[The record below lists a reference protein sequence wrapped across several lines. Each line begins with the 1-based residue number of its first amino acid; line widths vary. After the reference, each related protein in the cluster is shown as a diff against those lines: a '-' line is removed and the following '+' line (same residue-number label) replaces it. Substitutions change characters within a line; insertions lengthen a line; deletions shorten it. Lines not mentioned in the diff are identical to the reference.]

1 VHYLNSLSALN
12 TSNEKVR
19 DFIQGK
25 AKDGL
30 PVTAMP
36 MWIDVRD
43 TAVAH
48 VNAIEKPEFGGKR
61 VYFTEDYGTNRAI
74 ADAIRNNFPEYKEI
88 IPATGWRVGEVRW
101 L

>member
-1 VHYLNSLSALN
+1 
-12 TSNEKVR
+12 
-19 DFIQGK
+19 
-25 AKDGL
+25 
-30 PVTAMP
+30 MP

-74 ADAIRNNFPEYKEI
+74 TDAIRNNFPEYKKSFL
-88 IPATGWRVGEVRW
+88 RQVGESVKFAGYDNTRAKE
-101 L
+101 LLGKPFITVEQSTIDQVKSLKQVGV